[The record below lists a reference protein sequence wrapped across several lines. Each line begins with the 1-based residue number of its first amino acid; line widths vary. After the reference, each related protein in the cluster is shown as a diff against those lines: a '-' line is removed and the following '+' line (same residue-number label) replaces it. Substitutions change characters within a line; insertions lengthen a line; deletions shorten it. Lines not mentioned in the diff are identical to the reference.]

1 MMAAMNR
8 RIAPLVVALSLL
20 AVRPAVGA
28 FHLMK
33 IVEVFPGTVGAPNAQ
48 YVRLQMFAVGQN
60 LVTNHKV
67 IVFNAAGTA
76 VGTFTFTS
84 NVPNGA
90 SQSSILI
97 ATTEA
102 AALFKLSAD
111 LTMTAVIPRAGGKV
125 CFDTIDCVAWGNY
138 TGSPTGVGAPAMQAL
153 GLQQGRSLSRR
164 LDIAGGATT
173 LENADDT
180 GVSANDFR
188 IVAPTP
194 KNNTNGTATLP
205 PSTCGNNTVE
215 GLESCDDNNS
225 ASNDGCSSEC
235 VVEACGDGVV
245 QTSEGCDD
253 TNTNDTDSCPND
265 CSAGSPGDP
274 PPDGAPPADAPQ
286 GDDAGNPNNGDDQGG
301 GGGGCCQTGDAGA
314 APWLSLLAL
323 AWLLRRRR

>member
-8 RIAPLVVALSLL
+8 RIAPLVMTLSLL
-20 AVRPAVGA
+20 AVKPAVAA

-33 IVEVFPGTVGAPNAQ
+33 IVEVFPGTVAAPNAQ
-48 YVRLQMFAVGQN
+48 YVRLQMFTAGQN
-60 LVTNHKV
+60 FVTNHKV

-76 VGTFTFTS
+76 VGTFTFTATL
-84 NVPNGA
+84 PNGSNQA
-90 SQSSILI
+90 SILI

-102 AALFKLSAD
+102 ATLFKLTAD
-111 LTMTAVIPRAGGKV
+111 LTMTAVIPLAGGKV
-125 CFDTIDCVAWGNY
+125 CFDNIDCVAWGNY

-153 GLQQGRSLSRR
+153 GLQQGRSLTRR

-188 IVAPTP
+188 IVVPTP
-194 KNNTNGTATLP
+194 KNNAGGTGTLP
-205 PSTCGNNTVE
+205 PSTCGNNTTE
-215 GLESCDDNNS
+215 GLESCDDNNT
-225 ASNDGCSSEC
+225 ASNDGCSSDC
-235 VVEACGDGVV
+235 LVEACGDGIV

-253 TNTNDTDSCPND
+253 TNTNDADACPNN

-274 PPDGAPPADAPQ
+274 PPDSGSLDDAPPPGNDS
-286 GDDAGNPNNGDDQGG
+286 GNPNNGDDQG

-314 APWLSLLAL
+314 APWLALLAL
-323 AWLLRRRR
+323 SLLLRRRR